1 MAKKKGK
8 DKEKKKLKQ
17 QVDESTTKVKK
28 KKSKKEDVP
37 VKVSKAEKPEKT
49 KKSTKK
55 ASAEKA
61 TKVKAKAEK
70 PVAKKKASKTVEAKP
85 VAKKVALKKPVV
97 KKAADKAAPL
107 PAPAPTEFELER
119 DLLTLVTHVQRLASG
134 QLQLALK
141 AEAISTSQWEIL
153 STLAADEAITQQT
166 LAKALFVSEGNITQ
180 MLAKMEKLGWIQR
193 RRDWRTNYVTLTAS
207 GHALQEK
214 VRALYDASIT
224 TFFAELNSDE
234 QATLSAL
241 LAQLL
246 SDLPTED

>member
-8 DKEKKKLKQ
+8 DKDKKKLKQ

-28 KKSKKEDVP
+28 KKKKKEDVA
-37 VKVSKAEKPEKT
+37 VKVSKAEKSEKT
-49 KKSTKK
+49 KKSAKK
-55 ASAEKA
+55 ASSDKA
-61 TKVKAKAEK
+61 SKVKAKADK
-70 PVAKKKASKTVEAKP
+70 PVAKKKTSKAVPTKP
-85 VAKKVALKKPVV
+85 AP
-97 KKAADKAAPL
+97 KKAAPKKTVTKKAVPKTS
-107 PAPAPTEFELER
+107 PAPAPDVNEFELDR
-119 DLLTLVTHVQRLASG
+119 DLLTLITHVQRLGSG
-134 QLQLALK
+134 QLQMALK

-153 STLAADEAITQQT
+153 SALSADEAVTQQT

-214 VRALYDASIT
+214 VRALYDDSSS

-234 QATLSAL
+234 QASLSTLL
-241 LAQLL
+241 NQLL
-246 SDLPTED
+246 TDLPGED